1 MDEDSEDEERNGGLD
16 HFMEKLRPT
25 AEISCDGLLPKVGL
39 AGGLL
44 NGLLP
49 LGRLTFSL
57 SSFSL
62 CVWLSLRFSLHISLS
77 LSLSVQCTSP
87 SA

>member
-1 MDEDSEDEERNGGLD
+1 
-16 HFMEKLRPT
+16 
-25 AEISCDGLLPKVGL
+25 
-39 AGGLL
+39 L